1 MKKKVYAYLHTHWDM
16 EWYRDKEDFDIR
28 LVDVVDGVIEELE
41 NKNAPF
47 FYFDGQIV
55 ALTNYLTIKPENKN
69 RILNLIKEKK
79 LAIGPFFTSSDTY
92 LANFSSMLK
101 NLEIGL
107 NYSKDFGQKD
117 FIGYIC
123 DVFGISNSI
132 FEALKLND
140 INTSIIW
147 RGVNPQKID
156 NDCNFI
162 KNEIKTHWLAGGY
175 FNDFLHTEN
184 VDITAFERY
193 LEKISKYSKKSML
206 LPIGADH
213 LGILKN
219 ANEKIKKINKILKNY
234 EIILTCPFE
243 YFKNAE
249 FSNTTKEV
257 EFLDN
262 KDTYILGGVYSS
274 RIPQKIQNSI
284 LQNNIA
290 RRIEPLNFYLNE
302 KYQTNILFAYKNLIK
317 NHAHDGICGCSIDEV
332 AKNVDYRFEKT
343 KNILN
348 SIEKNIIQNFKKNYS
363 KEQISKKSLGFFN
376 FSNAKN
382 INTIELK
389 LPYILENAQVLD
401 CEEKFLDSDLTDIY
415 KIPVTEEITKIYRQL
430 VEISNNDKLSFSD
443 VKILKPQ
450 KKVKITN
457 SSIENDFIKLKIEKG
472 RIFVSNKITKE
483 KNEIFITD
491 IKDKGDSYNFAP
503 FGEYKNIELLGS
515 KVLVDGNIQ
524 STLRLLF
531 KNIKLDVK
539 LDNNSKFLKFTAEIN
554 NKTKNH
560 KLQFNIK
567 TKNNISKTI
576 SNDAIGLIERNIDF
590 NYNIQNF
597 MPAKRPI
604 ELKTNTF
611 PMQNFVGVENLYV
624 ITKGLNEYEIY
635 KNNLKICI
643 LRAFDTISNPKNPA
657 RSIPA
662 GPNLKTPNAQLQGKS
677 TVEFAIMFGDFKDA
691 FLNQDIYNKNYFA
704 IDGYYGIDK
713 KFATL
718 NDDEI
723 FYGIFKNKKIIY
735 NLLTKKVKL
744 I

>member
-162 KNEIKTHWLAGGY
+162 KNGIKTHWLAGGY

-234 EIILTCPFE
+234 EIILTSPFE

-376 FSNAKN
+376 FSNARN

-401 CEEKFLDSDLTDIY
+401 YEEKFLDSDLIDIY

-515 KVLVDGNIQ
+515 KVLVDGKIQ

-643 LRAFDTISNPKNPA
+643 LRTFDTISNPKNPA

-691 FLNQDIYNKNYFA
+691 FLNQDICNKNYFA